1 MAKKHYT
8 AGGNPSHAGVFI
20 LPDGKNIDMVIDHI
34 EWREKEVIN
43 GREDSKFIAIFKKNP
58 YTDLPMVLNKVNK
71 ERILKLANKGSWDIL
86 DIKDLPITLTW
97 EPTKVGDG
105 LRISK
110 TPPRYTPPTA
120 TTATSK
126 PATSKPATTTAEAAK
141 KPSLTTAH
149 ENFSK
154 CVAHLKNGGK
164 VADLREKYEISA
176 TMEETLKQAAL

>member
-1 MAKKHYT
+1 MTKKHYT

-34 EWREKEVIN
+34 EWREREIIN

-71 ERILKLANKGSWDIL
+71 ERLLKLANKGSWDIL

-110 TPPRYTPPTA
+110 IPPVLTKHGAAAPTTQA
-120 TTATSK
+120 TTATTQQ
-126 PATSKPATTTAEAAK
+126 PTAK
-141 KPSLTTAH
+141 KETLTTAH
-149 ENFSK
+149 ENFAKS
-154 CVAHLKNGGK
+154 VSYLKGGGNIDELK
-164 VADLREKYEISA
+164 KRFEISSA
-176 TMEETLKQAAL
+176 MEETLKQAAL

>member
-1 MAKKHYT
+1 MTKMHYT

-34 EWREKEVIN
+34 EWREREIIN

-71 ERILKLANKGSWDIL
+71 ERLLKLANKGSWDIL

-110 TPPRYTPPTA
+110 IPPVLTKHGAAAPTTQA
-120 TTATSK
+120 TTATTQQ
-126 PATSKPATTTAEAAK
+126 PTVK
-141 KPSLTTAH
+141 KETLTTAH
-149 ENFSK
+149 ENFAKS
-154 CVAHLKNGGK
+154 VSYLKGGGNIDELK
-164 VADLREKYEISA
+164 KRFEISSA
-176 TMEETLKQAAL
+176 MEETLKQAAL